1 MATPI
6 TSIKM
11 KQQTPE
17 EIQQEKLAELQSL
30 LSEQDAAINK
40 ILDIT
45 GELDDAGILDAIQ
58 AMVKAKDEIAG
69 IAVSQVS
76 REPITN
82 LIQHVLNASAGLTA
96 IDPEVSAKLV
106 ESVKSGLNEAELHN
120 RNNEAISTFDVLKS
134 LKDPDINRA
143 VKFGMNFLKG
153 MGKSLE

>member
-1 MATPI
+1 
-6 TSIKM
+6 M

-120 RNNEAISTFDVLKS
+120 GNKEAISTFDVLKS